1 VKAINQRPS
10 NILTLHIVRFFS
22 TLYFY
27 HHVVSI
33 YLVARGLSFLEI
45 NSLWGIIVLVQA
57 IFEVPTGIIADRVGR
72 KLSIQIAL
80 ALQLAGELIFLFG
93 TGYPHF
99 ILSCIAGGIGFS
111 FLSGSFEAMMYDS
124 LKEVGAEG
132 DMQKV
137 AGFNGSLS
145 LLAMVI
151 GTFTGGVVTASLE
164 FGTIRLA
171 IIMTSVF
178 VGMSL
183 VSSGFLKEPAAV
195 TDAPKKSSLA
205 LLKDSLGLLR
215 KDKKLVKIVVLA
227 LFSTPFINYLI
238 NLYSPHFQQIG
249 VSGAWFGPT
258 LAIASLLGFF
268 ASKYAY
274 LLEELLGVKW
284 AVLAAT
290 VTPGVF
296 YILLFSFVAPG
307 AAVPL
312 VIVGFAIMQI
322 QKPIFLDYVNRKI
335 QTEIRATVLS
345 LISALSGAYVALMG
359 LGIGALADV
368 SIRGAF
374 LLMGVIVT
382 LCAIFMRISEG
393 HVTTSGDQPS

>member
-1 VKAINQRPS
+1 MAYRS
-10 NILTLHIVRFFS
+10 RNITTLHIIRFLS
-22 TLYFY
+22 SLYFY

-33 YLVARGLSFLEI
+33 YLVARGLSFVEI

-57 IFEVPTGIIADRVGR
+57 ICEVPTGIIADRIGR

-99 ILSCIAGGIGFS
+99 ILSCVAGGIGFS
-111 FLSGSFEAMMYDS
+111 FLSGSFDAMMYDS
-124 LKEVGAEG
+124 LKGVGAEG
-132 DMQKV
+132 EMQKV
-137 AGFNGSLS
+137 AGFNESLS

-151 GTFTGGVVTASLE
+151 GTFTGGVITASLE

-171 IIMTSVF
+171 IIMTSAF

-183 VSSGFLKEPAAV
+183 VSSAFLKEPVAV
-195 TDAPKKSSLA
+195 SEAPKKSSLA
-205 LLKDSLGLLR
+205 LLQDSLGLLR
-215 KDKKLVKIVVLA
+215 KDKKLVKIVLLA
-227 LFSTPFINYLI
+227 LFSTPFINYLM

-249 VSGAWFGPT
+249 VSGSWFGPA

-274 LLEELLGVKW
+274 LLEKLLGVKW
-284 AVLAAT
+284 AVLTAT

-296 YILLFSFVAPG
+296 YILLFGFAAPG

-312 VIVGFAIMQI
+312 VIVGFATMQM
-322 QKPIFLDYVNRKI
+322 QKPIFLDYMNRKI
-335 QTEIRATVLS
+335 RTEIRATVLS
-345 LISALSGAYVALMG
+345 LISALAGAYVALMG
-359 LGIGALADV
+359 LAIGALADV
-368 SIRGAF
+368 SIRRAF
-374 LLMGVIVT
+374 LFMGLIVT
-382 LCAIFMRISEG
+382 LCALFMRIGEG
-393 HVTTSGDQPS
+393 HVTSSEDPQL